1 VRYKDLEAKLKRRSK
16 QVLENKKGQQ
26 LIQEFVSLKQQYSK
40 ISQTLKMQLE
50 RNSLLRQEYE
60 DLIKN

>member
-1 VRYKDLEAKLKRRSK
+1 MRYKDLEAKLKRRSK

-60 DLIKN
+60 ELIKN

>member
-60 DLIKN
+60 ELIKN